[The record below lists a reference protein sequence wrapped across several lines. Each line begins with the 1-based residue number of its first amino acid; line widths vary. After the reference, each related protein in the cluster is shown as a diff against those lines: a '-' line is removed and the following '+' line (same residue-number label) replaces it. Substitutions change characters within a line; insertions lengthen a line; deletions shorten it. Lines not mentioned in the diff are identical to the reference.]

1 MIWFWYDLSIR
12 FRYDFWYELRYDSGM
27 KIQFAKSW
35 AKSYQNPIDKSTN
48 LGYKLDIWYG
58 MDMIISAD
66 IFIIFHLFPQGF
78 DTICRYDFDTIL
90 LRTAR
95 IHRRIVSN
103 IESKIVS
110 KSYRQI
116 VSKSYHL
123 ILFSLIFT
131 GFRYDLSIRFWYDFA
146 QDGAN
151 SSQNRIEHR
160 IKNRIKIVST
170 NRIKIVSFD
179 TIFID
184 FHRVSIRFVDTILI
198 RFCSGLRE
206 LIPEPYR
213 TSNQK
218 SYQQIVSNSYWNRK
232 NKYILFSGP
241 WLKNDVLKLATEKL
255 NHDTSQR
262 GCVSGCILRNTPILN
277 WLVSDSFCKKLPV

>member
-1 MIWFWYDLSIR
+1 
-12 FRYDFWYELRYDSGM
+12 
-27 KIQFAKSW
+27 
-35 AKSYQNPIDKSTN
+35 
-48 LGYKLDIWYG
+48 

-95 IHRRIVSN
+95 IHPRIVSN

-146 QDGAN
+146 QDCAN
-151 SSQNRIEHR
+151 SSQNRIEHW

-213 TSNQK
+213 TSHQK

-241 WLKNDVLKLATEKL
+241 WLKNDVLSLIHQKTAVSWVEMGMGTRQWSWNASGSVLGQDVMTGDVLDSGFCRELRLGNSDCVRVLMSPGTWQRISEGFRVKVCDL
-255 NHDTSQR
+255 PNNQIWYTRITTS
-262 GCVSGCILRNTPILN
+262 S
-277 WLVSDSFCKKLPV
+277 

>member
-1 MIWFWYDLSIR
+1 MILIRFVDTISIR
-12 FRYDFWYELRYDSGM
+12 FLIRTSIRFWDENSIRKVM
-27 KIQFAKSW
+27 
-35 AKSYQNPIDKSTN
+35 
-48 LGYKLDIWYG
+48 
-58 MDMIISAD
+58 
-66 IFIIFHLFPQGF
+66 
-78 DTICRYDFDTIL
+78 
-90 LRTAR
+90 
-95 IHRRIVSN
+95 
-103 IESKIVS
+103 SKIVS

-116 VSKSYHL
+116 DKSWIQTWYMVWNGHDYQCRYFHH
-123 ILFSLIFT
+123 FSSIST
-131 GFRYDLSIRFWYDFA
+131 GFRYDLSVRFWYDFA
-146 QDGAN
+146 QDCAN
-151 SSQNRIEHR
+151 SSQNRIEHW
-160 IKNRIKIVST
+160 IKDRIKIVST

-262 GCVSGCILRNTPILN
+262 GCVSGCILRNTPPN
-277 WLVSDSFCKKLPV
+277 PQLVGFR